1 MGSAPREKN
10 LGSSKT
16 KECPYVHKT
25 WHLEWNTPG
34 LTGPYA
40 SGGQSLVAC
49 YRDIVDT
56 MALKAFREK
65 YGERPKAE
73 SKNRRRSRIL
83 TIAY

>member
-1 MGSAPREKN
+1 MGSAPRKKN

-34 LTGPYA
+34 LTGPFA
-40 SGGQSLVAC
+40 GGQSLVAC

-73 SKNRRRSRIL
+73 SKNRRLSRIS
-83 TIAY
+83 TIAC